1 MKESPNLIIL
11 SLPSLKSIRHEL
23 SPPLSVPENI
33 TQWLKRQV
41 KNLSSFSLFYL
52 PQTTI
57 AEFQGTVEIYAKEIC
72 R

>member
-41 KNLSSFSLFYL
+41 KNLSSFSFCL

>member
-33 TQWLKRQV
+33 TQWLFEADKIKKRERG
-41 KNLSSFSLFYL
+41 SLL
-52 PQTTI
+52 
-57 AEFQGTVEIYAKEIC
+57 AS
-72 R
+72 